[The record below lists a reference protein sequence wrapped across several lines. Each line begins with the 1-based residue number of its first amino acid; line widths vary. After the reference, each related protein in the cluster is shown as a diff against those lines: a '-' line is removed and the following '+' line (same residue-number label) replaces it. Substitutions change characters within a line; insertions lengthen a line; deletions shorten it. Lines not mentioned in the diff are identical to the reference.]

1 MGLLAAM
8 MLLQAAATPAPATPP
23 AALAGIYDGSQME
36 MAAELVLHPDGRFDY
51 GLSYG
56 ALDEEA
62 SGRWSVT
69 ADAVTLRSDPVT
81 PPAYSF
87 EDKGAEHPGT
97 VTAKLEVQ
105 AGPNPQFFSF
115 ALTGDGIAP
124 IAADVGSDGEAVLAY
139 DPAHPPS
146 AIRVL
151 LPIHEL
157 VSQPFPLDLARDGRR
172 IVVRFTPNDLGRV
185 MFEDALLPVTDD
197 GLQMERFGRTIAF
210 RKRR

>member
-1 MGLLAAM
+1 MALLAVMA
-8 MLLQAAATPAPATPP
+8 LLQAATALAATPAS
-23 AALAGIYDGSQME
+23 LVGEYDGSQME

-56 ALDEEA
+56 ALDEESA
-62 SGRWSVT
+62 GRWT
-69 ADAVTLRSDPVT
+69 ATAEAVTLRSDPVT

-97 VTAKLEVQ
+97 VTARLEVQ
-105 AGPNPQFFSF
+105 QGLNPQYFSF
-115 ALTGDGIAP
+115 VLTGDGIAP
-124 IAADVGSDGEAVLAY
+124 IEADVRQDGEAVLAY

-151 LPIHEL
+151 LPIYET
-157 VSQPFPLDLARDGRR
+157 VSQPFPLDLSKDGRR
-172 IVVRFTPNDLGRV
+172 VVVRFTPNDLGRV
-185 MFEDALLPVTDD
+185 MFEDAVLPITDE
-197 GLQMERFGRTIAF
+197 GLHMERFGRTITF

>member
-1 MGLLAAM
+1 MGPLAAM
-8 MLLQAAATPAPATPP
+8 MLLQAASAAPAMPP
-23 AALAGIYDGSQME
+23 AALAGLYDGSQME

-62 SGRWSVT
+62 SGRWSAT

-97 VTAKLEVQ
+97 VTAKLE
-105 AGPNPQFFSF
+105 AGEGPNPQFFSF

-124 IAADVGSDGEAVLAY
+124 ITADVGPDGEAVLAY
-139 DPAHPPS
+139 DPARPPNT
-146 AIRVL
+146 IRVL
-151 LPIHEL
+151 LPIYEM
-157 VSQPFPLDLARDGRR
+157 VSQPFPLDLAREGRR

-185 MFEDALLPVTDD
+185 MFEDAVLPITDD
-197 GLQMERFGRTIAF
+197 GLQMERFGRTISF

>member
-8 MLLQAAATPAPATPP
+8 ALFQAATAAPAATPAP
-23 AALAGIYDGSQME
+23 LAGEYDGSQME

-56 ALDEEA
+56 ALDEESA
-62 SGRWSVT
+62 GRWTAT

-97 VTAKLEVQ
+97 VTARLEI
-105 AGPNPQFFSF
+105 AEGPNPQFFSF
-115 ALTGDGIAP
+115 VLTGDGIAP
-124 IAADVGSDGEAVLAY
+124 IEADVRQDGEAVLAY

-151 LPIHEL
+151 LPIYEL
-157 VSQPFPLDLARDGRR
+157 VSQPFPIDLSKDGRR
-172 IVVRFTPNDLGRV
+172 VVVRFRPNDLGRV
-185 MFEDALLPVTDD
+185 MFEDAVLPITDE
-197 GLQMERFGRTIAF
+197 GLRMERFGRTITF